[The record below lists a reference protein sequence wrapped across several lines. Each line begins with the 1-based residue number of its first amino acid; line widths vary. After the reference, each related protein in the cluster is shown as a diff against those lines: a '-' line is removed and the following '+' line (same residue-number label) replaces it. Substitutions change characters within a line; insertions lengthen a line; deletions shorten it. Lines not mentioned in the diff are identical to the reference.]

1 MAIIANNVVVQSAA
15 KKKPEPV
22 KKTVHEEPVV
32 EVKAQKSRGLF
43 AHKPSQF
50 LNDMLNEQNK
60 QE

>member
-1 MAIIANNVVVQSAA
+1 MAVLANNVVVKSTA
-15 KKKPEPV
+15 KKPEPV
-22 KKTVHEEPVV
+22 HRTVHEEPVI
-32 EVKAQKSRGLF
+32 EVKAKSRGLF

>member
-1 MAIIANNVVVQSAA
+1 MAIIANNVVIKSTT

-22 KKTVHEEPVV
+22 HKTVHEEPVI
-32 EVKAQKSRGLF
+32 EVKAKSRGLF